1 MRPTVHAALGALALL
16 LALPTPAA
24 ADESVIGGKPAPLAH
39 SPWAV
44 ALASHERFGAQRSG
58 QFCGGVLVG
67 HSTVV
72 TAAHCLSKEVLGVPW
87 RQVRDLRIVVGRDN
101 LSAGGGQELKPAKIW
116 VNPHYNSW
124 TNDGDMAVLT
134 LDKPLPNQPLP
145 IAGRDD
151 SAYRPGN
158 AATVYGWGD
167 TTGGGSYASHLR
179 AAHVNVLRDAVCA
192 RAYPGSADGKY
203 RAQSMLC
210 AGSRPV
216 AGTPVRG
223 QWRAA
228 GRARPAGGPGVVGD
242 RLRSGGQ
249 SRGLYA
255 RLGAAP
261 GRGRPR
267 GRLSGVGSC
276 QPWMR
281 ARVRAASPVVSG
293 KPPAVRPW
301 AAARSSWM
309 RSVSVPH
316 RTRTPEKRSAAP
328 SRPVFPRRSS

>member
-1 MRPTVHAALGALALL
+1 MRSTVHAALGALALV
-16 LALPTPAA
+16 LALPAPAA

-101 LSAGGGQELKPAKIW
+101 LSGGGGQELKPAKIW
-116 VNPHYNSW
+116 VNPRYNNW

-134 LDKPLPNQPLP
+134 LDKPLPDRPLP
-145 IAGRDD
+145 IAERND

-179 AAHVNVLRDAVCA
+179 AAHVNVLRDAICA

-210 AGSRPV
+210 AGEPT
-216 AGTPVRG
+216 G
-223 QWRAA
+223 
-228 GRARPAGGPGVVGD
+228 GRDACQGDSGGPLVV
-242 RLRSGGQ
+242 
-249 SRGLYA
+249 
-255 RLGAAP
+255 
-261 GRGRPR
+261 R
-267 GRLSGVGSC
+267 GRLVGLVSWGTGCGQPGSPGVYT
-276 QPWMR
+276 R
-281 ARVRAASPVVSG
+281 ASALL
-293 KPPAVRPW
+293 PAV
-301 AAARSSWM
+301 AAHGAD
-309 RSVSVPH
+309 
-316 RTRTPEKRSAAP
+316 
-328 SRPVFPRRSS
+328 